1 MKPLQLI
8 IIFALFTS
16 DIFTQNLK
24 FFNKLPSELSGDFG
38 QARYFKI
45 STDSQYIYVIGD
57 VKQNLLGHPRDIIPV
72 VGVFTYDGNLMKRIN
87 ILDTLIRENPY
98 WNEPIYLINDS
109 ICIIEVF
116 GENYNK
122 PSMKYFNK
130 FNLRNGTFDDRIKVK
145 IELDSVFS
153 NFSEGILKDGEL
165 VLSLKQYDKVNSSI
179 IFEFDTSMN
188 VLRIIKI
195 PINKSYQLDRYITKG
210 NNVTY
215 NIISEFVETV
225 NQSKYGTGYLFYT
238 KLDTFGRVLK
248 TKKLNMPGNFYIA
261 GGETYTIILN
271 SNNTYT
277 IFGNDRG
284 NFKIHYDDIFYF
296 VNVSAEFDTI
306 HWITKFDIFDNKSVD
321 SEQRMD
327 INYMTKMTDGSYVV
341 GGNMNDPS
349 FDKPD
354 YAFLLKCGANGDSL
368 WMRKYHPTEW
378 TIDQAIWMRFFQVK
392 ATPYNTIVAAGE
404 AVDREY
410 YHGWLV
416 HFDEHGCVVP
426 GCEKIVST
434 KEIYEGKVKA
444 FELFPNPVISDKIYL
459 LSRINTKED
468 ARISIID
475 LQGKEIK
482 SMKLKL
488 EASVQYFI
496 PVPEEIPSG
505 EYIFKIESKEYV
517 IHEKIIIN

>member
-1 MKPLQLI
+1 MLNPLGTFWNQPLQI
-8 IIFALFTS
+8 
-16 DIFTQNLK
+16 
-24 FFNKLPSELSGDFG
+24 
-38 QARYFKI
+38 
-45 STDSQYIYVIGD
+45 
-57 VKQNLLGHPRDIIPV
+57 
-72 VGVFTYDGNLMKRIN
+72 
-87 ILDTLIRENPY
+87 
-98 WNEPIYLINDS
+98 INDS
-109 ICIIEVF
+109 ICIMGIYGASF
-116 GENYNK
+116 GHDPPLIFYKLN
-122 PSMKYFNK
+122 M
-130 FNLRNGTFDDRIKVK
+130 RNGNFIENRKVI
-145 IELDSVFS
+145 IELDSFFS
-153 NFSEGILKDGEL
+153 HNSESTLDGDNL
-165 VLSLKQYDKVNSSI
+165 VYILKQYSKNN
-179 IFEFDTSMN
+179 TSFIYELDAAMN
-188 VLRIIKI
+188 VNRVVSI
-195 PINKSYQLDRYITKG
+195 PKNTSFQVDRYISKEK
-210 NNVTY
+210 NLYY
-215 NIISEFVETV
+215 NIVSEFVEIF

-277 IFGNDRG
+277 IFGKDRG

-327 INYMTKMTDGSYVV
+327 IQYMTKMIDGSYVV
-341 GGNMNDPS
+341 SGDMTDPS

-488 EASVQYFI
+488 GASVQYFI